1 MFNRSNPARAKTKP
15 TWKSKPKNPPKGEF
29 LALFR
34 NGHGTWKIQMVAI
47 GATPEA
53 RKPIFRFQLWAHPE
67 DGGMPI
73 KEGPCGFTLTPAEIK
88 KLIDALSTALEKI
101 ETGEFDLLDDNNAL
115 PGRSR

>member
-1 MFNRSNPARAKTKP
+1 MYNQPYQAKKKTTRAWKP
-15 TWKSKPKNPPKGEF
+15 KPKNPPKGEF
-29 LALFR
+29 IAMFR
-34 NGHGTWKIQMVAI
+34 NGEGTWKIQMVAM
-47 GATPEA
+47 GATPES

-73 KEGPCGFTLTPAEIK
+73 KEGPCGFTLSPAEIK
-88 KLIDALSTALEKI
+88 KLIEALAAALEKI